1 MTSNQINRIRT
12 FLATR
17 QSILQFLSWS
27 NDVKEEESLA
37 IADAILNDS
46 SKQNLDC
53 VQHRKCISG
62 KKDVDHKITMFT
74 TKKSYLS

>member
-1 MTSNQINRIRT
+1 MT
-12 FLATR
+12 
-17 QSILQFLSWS
+17 W
-27 NDVKEEESLA
+27 KKEESLA